1 MSLSVP
7 KPVAPSIT
15 VDTSVAIPDVGS
27 NVSATSPAAVD
38 SKDSTPK
45 LLIGAAN
52 RGHDRSSLVD
62 CTNASAAATA
72 NTSVSIMLSTFI
84 DSPDKAA
91 MHQSSSS
98 TCRSI
103 NISSLSTGG
112 GVNNSQFS
120 VSTQQAQSL
129 DQQHKATNTSEMVVA
144 SSPACIAPCLSPVTP
159 QEEIVK
165 RQRYLKDWLGKLKDR
180 GMSHTTASVCA
191 CAHGIS
197 CAVEMVDARAN
208 SVRPVVGHNA
218 TDLMVPTE
226 LLLISQLLLGDIF
239 ISGSLKLH
247 NQSSEPVEVEIAFS
261 TDMLRVL
268 NNESNRVVI
277 DPSSKLE

>member
-1 MSLSVP
+1 M
-7 KPVAPSIT
+7 T
-15 VDTSVAIPDVGS
+15 VDTSVANPDVGT

-45 LLIGAAN
+45 LLIGAAS

-62 CTNASAAATA
+62 CTNTSAAATA

-129 DQQHKATNTSEMVVA
+129 DQQHKATNTSETVVA
-144 SSPACIAPCLSPVTP
+144 SSPPGIAPCLSPITP

-180 GMSHTTASVCA
+180 GMSHTTLVFVHVLTEFLVQWRWWTQERTQFDRWLATMPLTCWFHRSFFSFHNCCSAIFSLV
-191 CAHGIS
+191 
-197 CAVEMVDARAN
+197 AR
-208 SVRPVVGHNA
+208 
-218 TDLMVPTE
+218 
-226 LLLISQLLLGDIF
+226 
-239 ISGSLKLH
+239 
-247 NQSSEPVEVEIAFS
+247 
-261 TDMLRVL
+261 
-268 NNESNRVVI
+268 
-277 DPSSKLE
+277 